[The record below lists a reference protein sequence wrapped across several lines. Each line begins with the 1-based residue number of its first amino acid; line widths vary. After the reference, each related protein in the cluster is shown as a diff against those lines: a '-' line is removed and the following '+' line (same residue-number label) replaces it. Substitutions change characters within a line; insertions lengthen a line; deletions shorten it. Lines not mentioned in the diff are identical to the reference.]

1 MGALNQL
8 GSAASNIVA
17 PITNPISETLGFSGN
32 TGPKSGVLANLI
44 SDPLK
49 TVSNTVSTVTS
60 NPAQA
65 FNDYWNSGGRDGAII
80 AAMLATAG
88 AAGVGPLA
96 GSAAGAGTAGAAG
109 AAATA
114 AEGWGGAGAMGSG
127 GAAGISGLGSGAL
140 SAAGA
145 AGAANALGGAGAA
158 GGASSLLSGISP
170 STMIAGGALLAKG
183 LSGSSTPSSS
193 TTSTSI
199 DPDIKAAYFQQ
210 LQDART
216 TAAALTPQQ
225 FAGFTPGYATAEQ
238 QLTAT
243 GIGGAGQQTTNQAA
257 QLALREA
264 GYTPE
269 QIQAMT
275 GAQYMGAYQN
285 PYEQQVVQGT
295 LADIERQRQI
305 SQQAQQTR
313 AVGAKAFGGS
323 RQAVAESLANEDYTR
338 QTANTIAQLRSAG
351 FNTAAGLGQT
361 DAARAMEAARA
372 NAANQ
377 IAGAGIRQT
386 AVGQLG
392 ALGSQQQNLGMTGA
406 QAVMNAAQSRQALE
420 QAQLDAKRN
429 LSLQQLGIT
438 GGALGQQLPQM
449 GGSTTSPIYR
459 NQLASGLGGALGG
472 AQLGSILGGTDNPQ
486 YGGYGAILGGLL
498 GLG

>member
-8 GSAASNIVA
+8 GSAASSFIA
-17 PITNPISETLGFSGN
+17 
-32 TGPKSGVLANLI
+32 
-44 SDPLK
+44 DP
-49 TVSNTVSTVTS
+49 VGSTS
-60 NPAQA
+60 NALAKVDKDLSLSQNAVP
-65 FNDYWNSGGRDGAII
+65 I
-80 AAMLATAG
+80 AALGALAATG
-88 AAGVGPLA
+88 GLSGIGIPGISGLT
-96 GSAAGAGTAGAAG
+96 GAGAAG

-145 AGAANALGGAGAA
+145 AGAANALGGAGAGAAGSAA
-158 GGASSLLSGISP
+158 GGLLSGITP
-170 STMIAGGALLAKG
+170 TQAILGAGLAAKALG
-183 LSGSSTPSSS
+183 GSSTPSSS

-199 DPDIKAAYFQQ
+199 DPDLKAAYLQQ
-210 LQDART
+210 VADART
-216 TAAALTPQQ
+216 AAAGLGTRQ
-225 FAGFTPGYATAEQ
+225 FEGFTPGYATAEQ

-243 GIGGAGQQTTNQAA
+243 GIGGAGQQTTNRAA
-257 QLALREA
+257 ELALREA

-275 GAQYMGAYQN
+275 GAQYMSAYQN
-285 PYEQQVVQGT
+285 PYEQQVVQNT

-323 RQAVAESLANEDYTR
+323 RQAIAESLANEDYTR
-338 QTANTIAQLRSAG
+338 RSADIAAQLRSAG
-351 FNTAAGLGQT
+351 FTTAAGFGQT

-386 AVGQLG
+386 SVDQLRALG
-392 ALGSQQQNLGMTGA
+392 AQQQNLGMTGA
-406 QAVMNAAQSRQALE
+406 QAVMTAEQQRQQLAQAR
-420 QAQLDAKRN
+420 LDASRN
-429 LSLQQLGIT
+429 LASERLGLT
-438 GGALGQQLPQM
+438 GSALGQQVPNL
-449 GGSTTSPIYR
+449 GTSTTNPIYR
-459 NQLASGLGGALGG
+459 NQLAGGLGGALGG
-472 AQLGSILGGTDNPQ
+472 AQLGSILGGAGNPQ
-486 YGGYGAILGGLL
+486 YAGYGAILGGLL